1 MEKQVEES
9 MKDARIQMEKA
20 KKQLQELKE
29 FTDALQKDGLIDK
42 DKRFSIEWKN
52 GGDLYINGTKQSK
65 EISEKYRKYYKE
77 DGYEFNFSDGKEGES
92 I

>member
-1 MEKQVEES
+1 ME
-9 MKDARIQMEKA
+9 
-20 KKQLQELKE
+20 
-29 FTDALQKDGLIDK
+29 
-42 DKRFSIEWKN
+42 KN

>member
-1 MEKQVEES
+1 MEKTGRGIYERCKDTNGESEEAIAGT
-9 MKDARIQMEKA
+9 KRIYRCTA
-20 KKQLQELKE
+20 
-29 FTDALQKDGLIDK
+29 KDGLIDK